1 MDTELQDKHYQLRKI
16 QKEMRSIVI
25 SLKWL
30 LGLLLFNTVIHQ
42 VEVTMRSR
50 LAAIKKRHEKKLFN
64 LRQQNVNVSNS
75 AVVTDQFIHNFP
87 SFNLSCKKELAP
99 CYGLDQQ

>member
-25 SLKWL
+25 
-30 LGLLLFNTVIHQ
+30 NTVIHQ
-42 VEVTMRSR
+42 AEVAIRSR

-64 LRQQNVNVSNS
+64 LRQQNVNISDS
-75 AVVTDQFIHNFP
+75 AVVTNQLIRNFP
-87 SFNLSCKKELAP
+87 SYNLSCEEELAP

>member
-42 VEVTMRSR
+42 VEVTIRSR

-64 LRQQNVNVSNS
+64 LRQQNVNISDS
-75 AVVTDQFIHNFP
+75 AVVTNQLIRNFP
-87 SFNLSCKKELAP
+87 SYNLSCEEELAP

>member
-16 QKEMRSIVI
+16 QKEIRSIVI

-42 VEVTMRSR
+42 VEVVIPSR
-50 LAAIKKRHEKKLFN
+50 LAAIKKMHEKKLFN
-64 LRQQNVNVSNS
+64 LRQ
-75 AVVTDQFIHNFP
+75 
-87 SFNLSCKKELAP
+87 
-99 CYGLDQQ
+99 

>member
-1 MDTELQDKHYQLRKI
+1 MDTELQDKHYQLQKI

-25 SLKWL
+25 
-30 LGLLLFNTVIHQ
+30 NTVIHQ
-42 VEVTMRSR
+42 VEVAIRSR

-64 LRQQNVNVSNS
+64 LRQQNVNISDS
-75 AVVTDQFIHNFP
+75 AVVTNQLIRNFP
-87 SFNLSCKKELAP
+87 SYNLSCEEELAP

>member
-16 QKEMRSIVI
+16 QKEIRSIVI

-42 VEVTMRSR
+42 VEVVIRSR
-50 LAAIKKRHEKKLFN
+50 LAAIKKMHEKKLFN
-64 LRQQNVNVSNS
+64 LRQ
-75 AVVTDQFIHNFP
+75 
-87 SFNLSCKKELAP
+87 
-99 CYGLDQQ
+99 